1 MSFILLKSE
10 PTYNYLSDSYS
21 WEFYNVFKLL
31 QYQMCNGEM
40 RYVLHLNF
48 SKAEILYTTKS
59 KCITEIELSELETLM
74 LKKLWYYFNEQ
85 SVKINDVFETVNQ
98 LANQKGL

>member
-40 RYVLHLNF
+40 RYVLSLNF

-59 KCITEIELSELETLM
+59 KEITEVEYSELEILM
-74 LKKLWYYFNEQ
+74 LKKLWYHFNEQ

>member
-31 QYQMCNGEM
+31 QYQMCCGEV

-48 SKAEILYTTKS
+48 SKAEILYTTKC
-59 KCITEIELSELETLM
+59 KEITEVEYSELETIM
-74 LKKLWYYFNEQ
+74 LKKLWYHFNEQ